1 MSVFISKDPFEIEI
15 YFQSIINASGQ
26 LVSVVILPDNT
37 KPDTQTLKCLV
48 AGRDFDNMSR
58 ILESASIIN
67 HINGET
73 LVRKSVFYRSIV
85 LKFFQAWNLYDE
97 AGNMVPIENHI
108 IGKMHDTL
116 IRALAKK
123 WLQVTS
129 GKE

>member
-15 YFQSIINASGQ
+15 YFQPIINASGQ
-26 LVSVVILPDNT
+26 LVSVIILPDNT
-37 KPDTQTLKCLV
+37 KSDTQILKCLV
-48 AGRDFDNMSR
+48 IGRDFDNMSR

-73 LVRKSVFYRSIV
+73 LVRKSVFYRSII

-97 AGNMVPIENHI
+97 NGNMVPIENHI
-108 IGKMHDTL
+108 VGKMHDTL

-123 WLQVTS
+123 WLKVTS

>member
-15 YFQSIINASGQ
+15 YFQPIINASGQ
-26 LVSVVILPDNT
+26 LVSVIILPDNT
-37 KPDTQTLKCLV
+37 KPDTQILKCLV
-48 AGRDFDNMSR
+48 IGRDFDNMSR

-73 LVRKSVFYRSIV
+73 LVRKSVFYRSII

-97 AGNMVPIENHI
+97 NGNMVPIENHI
-108 IGKMHDTL
+108 VGKMHDTL

-123 WLQVTS
+123 WLKVTS

>member
-15 YFQSIINASGQ
+15 YFRPIINASGQ
-26 LVSVVILPDNT
+26 LISIIILPDNT
-37 KPDTQTLKCLV
+37 KPDTQILKCLV
-48 AGRDFDNMSR
+48 VGRDFDNMSR

-73 LVRKSVFYRSIV
+73 LVRKSVFYRSII
-85 LKFFQAWNLYDE
+85 LKFFQAWNLYD
-97 AGNMVPIENHI
+97 ANGNMVPIENHI
-108 IGKMHDTL
+108 VGKMHDTL

-123 WLQVTS
+123 WLKVTS

>member
-15 YFQSIINASGQ
+15 YFRPIINASGQ
-26 LVSVVILPDNT
+26 LISIIILPDNT
-37 KPDTQTLKCLV
+37 KPDTQILKCLV
-48 AGRDFDNMSR
+48 VGRDFDNMSR

-73 LVRKSVFYRSIV
+73 LVRKSVFYRSII

-97 AGNMVPIENHI
+97 NGNMVPIENHI
-108 IGKMHDTL
+108 VGKMHDTL

-123 WLQVTS
+123 WLKVTS

>member
-15 YFQSIINASGQ
+15 YFQTKTNTSGQ
-26 LVSVVILPDNT
+26 LLSVVVLPDNT
-37 KPDTQTLKCLV
+37 EPDTQVLKCLV
-48 AGRDFDNMSR
+48 VGRDFDNMSR

-73 LVRKSVFYRSIV
+73 FVRKSVFYRSII
-85 LKFFQAWNLYDE
+85 LKFFQSWNLYDE
-97 AGNMVPIENHI
+97 NGVMVPIENYI
-108 IGKMHDTL
+108 LGKMHDTL

-123 WLQVTS
+123 WLKVTS

>member
-15 YFQSIINASGQ
+15 YFQPIINASGQ
-26 LVSVVILPDNT
+26 LVSVIILPDNT
-37 KPDTQTLKCLV
+37 KPETQILKCLV
-48 AGRDFDNMSR
+48 IGRDFDNMSR

-73 LVRKSVFYRSIV
+73 LVRKSVFYRSII

-97 AGNMVPIENHI
+97 NGNMVPIENHI
-108 IGKMHDTL
+108 VGKMHDTL

-123 WLQVTS
+123 WLKVTS